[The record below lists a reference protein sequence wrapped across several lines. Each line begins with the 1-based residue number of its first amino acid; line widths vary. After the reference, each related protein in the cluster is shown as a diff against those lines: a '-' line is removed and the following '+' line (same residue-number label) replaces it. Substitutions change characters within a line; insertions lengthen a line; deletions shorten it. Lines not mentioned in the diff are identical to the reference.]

1 MDVRS
6 NIVDTIAETV
16 VTILSFPFSL
26 LFSFLTAP
34 DPHLINI

>member
-16 VTILSFPFSL
+16 VTILSFPFF
-26 LFSFLTAP
+26 LFFFPFL
-34 DPHLINI
+34 